1 MVRFKKSKTAVRK
14 IKFRLSTF
22 PFRIG
27 QGQTAGLSACMILP
41 SGALGD
47 RALPIFHFLH
57 RHPICIITRMKL
69 QATIRILEDIAPLK
83 HAEAWDNVGLLIN
96 PLRPRNVRK
105 ILLTI
110 DLTEAVADEAIA
122 GKYDLI
128 VAYHPILFRPAS
140 RLDAGNAYDRTVMK
154 LVQKNI
160 AVYSPHTALDAVI
173 GGVNDW
179 LADGVGEG
187 EVSVLHPIQ
196 DSDAGQGR
204 LVELKKPVKL
214 KTLTQRIK
222 KHLGLKNLRMASSNE
237 DNPIATVALCAGAG
251 TDAFKGVQADCYL
264 TGEMSHHN
272 VLAATLNGSHVILCE
287 HTNTE
292 RGYLPV
298 FGKILRKALGNGV
311 EISVSETD
319 ADPIQIN

>member
-1 MVRFKKSKTAVRK
+1 M
-14 IKFRLSTF
+14 
-22 PFRIG
+22 PG
-27 QGQTAGLSACMILP
+27 
-41 SGALGD
+41 
-47 RALPIFHFLH
+47 
-57 RHPICIITRMKL
+57 MKL
-69 QATIRILEDIAPLK
+69 ETVIQNVERIAPLS
-83 HAEAWDNVGLLIN
+83 HAEEWDNVGLLIN
-96 PLRPRNVRK
+96 PLHPRNVKK

-110 DLTEAVADEAIA
+110 DLTEAVSDEAIT
-122 GKYDLI
+122 GKTDLI

-140 RLDAGNAYDRTVMK
+140 RLSADNAYDRAVMK

-187 EVSVLHPIQ
+187 EVSVLQPKEN
-196 DSDAGQGR
+196 SDAGQGR
-204 LVELKKPVKL
+204 LVELKRPVKL

-222 KHLGLKNLRMASSNE
+222 KHLGLKSLRIATATE
-237 DNPIATVALCAGAG
+237 ERPIHTVALCAGAG
-251 TDAFKGVQADCYL
+251 TDTFKGVQADCFL

-272 VLAATLNGSHVILCE
+272 VLAATLNGSNVILCE
-287 HTNTE
+287 HSNTE

-311 EISVSETD
+311 DISVSEID
-319 ADPIQIN
+319 SDPITFH

>member
-1 MVRFKKSKTAVRK
+1 MKFKTNTQE
-14 IKFRLSTF
+14 IKFSLPTF
-22 PFRIG
+22 AFPAFG
-27 QGQTAGLSACMILP
+27 GL
-41 SGALGD
+41 
-47 RALPIFHFLH
+47 
-57 RHPICIITRMKL
+57 CIMCAMKL
-69 QATIRILEDIAPLK
+69 QTVIQTLEDIAPL
-83 HAEAWDNVGLLIN
+83 HIAEDWDNVGLLIN
-96 PLRPRNVRK
+96 PLRPRNVKK

-122 GKYDLI
+122 GKVDLI
-128 VAYHPILFRPAS
+128 MAYHPILFRPAS
-140 RLDAGNAYDRTVMK
+140 RLNADNAYDRTVMK
-154 LVQKNI
+154 LIQKNV

-187 EVSVLHPIQ
+187 EVSVLQPLGN
-196 DSDAGQGR
+196 SDAGQGR

-222 KHLGLKNLRMASSNE
+222 KHLGLKTLRIASASK
-237 DNPIATVALCAGAG
+237 DGPVQTVALCAGAG
-251 TDAFKGVQADCYL
+251 TDAFKGIQADCYL

-272 VLAATLNGSHVILCE
+272 VLASTLNGSHVILCE

-311 EISVSETD
+311 DICVSEID
-319 ADPIQIN
+319 SDPIKFN